1 MRLDEIFLPCD
12 KTDGV
17 EATSKRQVLSAI
29 AAALASCRGLDEK
42 QVFDVLHERERLGS
56 TAIGG
61 GVAIPHGKLPGLQ
74 SLAGCALKLNTPVDF
89 EAHDGKPVDLVVVLL
104 APDSGSAE
112 HLRVLARLSRTLRDP
127 HQCAVLRNCPNGEAL
142 RLSLTD
148 EADEQRAA

>member
-1 MRLDEIFLPCD
+1 
-12 KTDGV
+12 
-17 EATSKRQVLSAI
+17 
-29 AAALASCRGLDEK
+29 
-42 QVFDVLHERERLGS
+42 
-56 TAIGG
+56 
-61 GVAIPHGKLPGLQ
+61 
-74 SLAGCALKLNTPVDF
+74 
-89 EAHDGKPVDLVVVLL
+89 LL